1 MNIELSGHFNYR
13 RIVLSVMPS
22 IAMMVVTSVYG
33 IVDGLFVSN
42 FAGTTAFASVNL
54 VWPALMIVGALG
66 MMVGTGGSA
75 LISKTMGEGDAD
87 KANAIFTMLVKF
99 DGIIGIALS
108 ALLFVFFPS
117 IARWLGASSEMMPY
131 CITYGRVLL
140 TMMPAYILQCSF
152 SSLYMTAEKP
162 QLGTIMSIVCGVANV
177 IGDALFIGLLGWGI
191 TGAALATGLAQVV
204 GAAFPLLYFSSRR
217 NSSQLKLVK
226 SPIVWHHILKT
237 CTNGIS
243 EYVGNIA
250 FSLVSVCYNLQLMR
264 YVGENGVSAYGVI
277 MYVGFVFFAIF
288 CGYNIGITPIIG
300 YHYGAQNHKELHN
313 LLKRSLVLMFVLG
326 TLITGISEATGR
338 WTSAIFVGYD
348 PELLD
353 LTTRA
358 YRIYMLSFVL
368 GGVNVFVSALFTA
381 LNNGLISAIAALARS
396 LVFELGCVFI
406 LPLIFGIDGI
416 WMAVTIAETLTFILC
431 LVLVL
436 AFRKRYHY

>member
-1 MNIELSGHFNYR
+1 M
-13 RIVLSVMPS
+13 
-22 IAMMVVTSVYG
+22 
-33 IVDGLFVSN
+33 
-42 FAGTTAFASVNL
+42 
-54 VWPALMIVGALG
+54 
-66 MMVGTGGSA
+66 
-75 LISKTMGEGDAD
+75 
-87 KANAIFTMLVKF
+87 
-99 DGIIGIALS
+99 
-108 ALLFVFFPS
+108 
-117 IARWLGASSEMMPY
+117 
-131 CITYGRVLL
+131 
-140 TMMPAYILQCSF
+140 
-152 SSLYMTAEKP
+152 
-162 QLGTIMSIVCGVANV
+162 
-177 IGDALFIGLLGWGI
+177 
-191 TGAALATGLAQVV
+191 
-204 GAAFPLLYFSSRR
+204 
-217 NSSQLKLVK
+217 
-226 SPIVWHHILKT
+226 
-237 CTNGIS
+237 
-243 EYVGNIA
+243 GNIA